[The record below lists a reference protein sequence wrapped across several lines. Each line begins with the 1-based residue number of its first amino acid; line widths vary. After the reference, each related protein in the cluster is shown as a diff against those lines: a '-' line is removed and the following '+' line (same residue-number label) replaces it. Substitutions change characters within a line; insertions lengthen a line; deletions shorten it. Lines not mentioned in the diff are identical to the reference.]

1 VDLHGVE
8 RGERLRSSRPGARPG
23 QDRKE
28 SVMADRVL
36 MISWGEPV
44 RGREERAL
52 EVFNESVGLFGR
64 MQQDGRIESF
74 DIVLLNP
81 NGEMAGYMLLH
92 GSAEQIAAL
101 DQDEEFM
108 RSTVDASLIVENFR
122 HAVGYTNEGVAR
134 QMAMFQDAISRVPQ
148 TS

>member
-1 VDLHGVE
+1 
-8 RGERLRSSRPGARPG
+8 
-23 QDRKE
+23 
-28 SVMADRVL
+28 MADRVL